1 MIGADLARAINPA
14 AIMTDAGLVPDDW
27 QVGVLQSSASQLLC
41 CSRQSGKSTAAAAKA
56 LHVASY
62 TPASLSL
69 LISPSQRQSGEL
81 FRKVIDLHRALP
93 DGIPA
98 DNVSALRMELRNGS
112 RIIAL
117 PGAEATVRGY
127 SGASLIVADE
137 AARIPDS
144 LYHAIRPMLATT
156 RGQFIAMTTPYGC
169 RGWFFEAWTGGDSW
183 KRTRITANDCPRIAD
198 DWLTEERRLI
208 GEWAFRQE
216 YLCEFVDTEDAFFSA
231 EIIAAAFDPSIA
243 PLWEAA

>member
-1 MIGADLARAINPA
+1 L
-14 AIMTDAGLVPDDW
+14 T
-27 QVGVLQSSASQLLC
+27 
-41 CSRQSGKSTAAAAKA
+41 
-56 LHVASY
+56 
-62 TPASLSL
+62 L

-156 RGQFIAMTTPYGC
+156 RGQFIGMSTPYGC
-169 RGWFFEAWTGGDSW
+169 RGWFYESWIEGESW
-183 KRTRITANDCPRIAD
+183 KRTRITARDCPRIAEE
-198 DWLTEERRLI
+198 WLAEERRLI
-208 GEWAFRQE
+208 GDWAFRQE
-216 YLCEFVDTEDAFFSA
+216 YLCEFVDTEDAFFST
-231 EIIAAAFDPSIA
+231 EIIEAAFDPSIA
-243 PLWEAA
+243 PLWGPH